1 MEAIEFISK
10 KNGPHLCNNEAV
22 LSTRKGERERRSL
35 HKVAAITF
43 YISAGS
49 K

>member
-22 LSTRKGERERRSL
+22 LSNEKGRKGEEEF
-35 HKVAAITF
+35 A
-43 YISAGS
+43 
-49 K
+49 